1 MELRHLRYFTAV
13 VDAGGVSKAALRLRM
28 TQPALGRQIHD
39 LEHELGV
46 RLFDRVGRR
55 VQLTAEGE
63 ELVGRARAL
72 LSDAESLVERGRAL
86 TTGTTGLL
94 RVGATPQTLESLL
107 VPFMASFRRSHPGID
122 VHFVEDGGPR
132 LFGHIERG
140 AIHLALTAASDERYA
155 SRTLF
160 PAVAMAVIARRH
172 PLAKRHTVDVAALAT
187 TPLLLLR
194 RDFGTRLWF
203 DAACHARRVQPLV
216 LLESAAP
223 QTLVALARIGYGVA
237 IVPSSV
243 LITGRGLSLAPVMN
257 GATVI
262 GGWMTASWHPKRFLP
277 RFGEAFVDELA
288 RFSRRS
294 YPGRALVSKA
304 PALAAGA
311 GRLVHTIG

>member
-311 GRLVHTIG
+311 GRLVYTIG